1 MFGVTGD
8 RDKSIKIFIINVWI
22 MINYTLNI
30 VEKNLIYNF
39 IKAIQHLIKVFT
51 ILFLFDLSLTHH
63 FGI

>member
-39 IKAIQHLIKVFT
+39 IKVIQHLIKVFT

>member
-1 MFGVTGD
+1 
-8 RDKSIKIFIINVWI
+8 

>member
-8 RDKSIKIFIINVWI
+8 TDKSIKIFIINVWI

-39 IKAIQHLIKVFT
+39 IKVIQHLIKVFT